1 MDMPCKAYRRTPR
14 RRSIYTHP
22 AGTDV
27 CAVSSAPFSFVF
39 PHFLCQI
46 VQALVMLRLRDRAVL
61 QKAIEQRL
69 LPQEHLMVFLLIR
82 ERGPFSVFDFHTLT
96 AYDYTIPAAG

>member
-1 MDMPCKAYRRTPR
+1 M
-14 RRSIYTHP
+14 RSIYTHP
-22 AGTDV
+22 VGTDV
-27 CAVSSAPFSFVF
+27 CAASSALLSFVF
-39 PHFLCQI
+39 THFLCQI

-82 ERGPFSVFDFHTLT
+82 ERSPFFVFDFHTIT